1 MKKIVTFMLFV
12 ILLTNNI
19 SAQVTYSKK
28 NDQWQLFVDGSPFK
42 VKGITFGHEDDVANY
57 DTYFKDL
64 QFLGVNAIRTWNHN
78 KNTQQLLDAA
88 HTYNIKVMVGIW
100 MRHGKAGMEADD
112 SFDYL
117 TDTAGMT
124 LMYKEAINAV
134 EKFKAHPALLSWG
147 IGNEVYLNM
156 ATDDEKKAY
165 SIFLESICKTIKTL
179 DPNHPITSVE
189 AWTFGL
195 DWWQKYVP
203 SIDIYG
209 LNCYGAGANFLQQ
222 ELEKKNIDK
231 PYIITEFGV
240 TGEWDVNKDAN
251 DIAIEPSDSDKYDA
265 ISKGYKNWIDNKSAC
280 LGVFNFHYGD
290 GNIFV
295 SPWLMTHHRG
305 MYRPQYWSI
314 REAFTGKKPTNNIPV
329 INAFTTKGGK
339 VGDWVPVKLSATDVE
354 NEVLTV
360 DFFYNQR
367 TGTRKRRDQI
377 NKLTSRGNTSDGF
390 EIQLPKEKG
399 AIKVYVNVSDTYNNV
414 GIATTSV
421 MVIDEKNE
429 ANKYLVAKTTL
440 PFYVYKDGIENP
452 YIPSALMGNYA
463 AISFDL
469 ENTIKVHSGN
479 AAIKIQYNDVK
490 GWFGLGFVDPPND
503 WGNMRGGFDLSGAK
517 KFSFWAKADDDN
529 TKVTMGFGLIENKP
543 FPDSAKKSMEIV
555 LGTEWKK
562 YSINVKKMDLSCIRT
577 GFVMFGAADGFN
589 QSIYVDEIVFE

>member
-1 MKKIVTFMLFV
+1 
-12 ILLTNNI
+12 
-19 SAQVTYSKK
+19 
-28 NDQWQLFVDGSPFK
+28 
-42 VKGITFGHEDDVANY
+42 
-57 DTYFKDL
+57 
-64 QFLGVNAIRTWNHN
+64 
-78 KNTQQLLDAA
+78 
-88 HTYNIKVMVGIW
+88 MVGIW
-100 MRHGKAGMEADD
+100 MRYGRAGMEADD

-147 IGNEVYLNM
+147 IGNEIYLNM

-195 DWWQKYVP
+195 DWWRKYVP
-203 SIDIYG
+203 SLDIYG
-209 LNCYGAGANFLQQ
+209 LNCYGAGTNFLQQ

-231 PYIITEFGV
+231 PYIITEYGV

-290 GNIFV
+290 GNIFI

-314 REAFTGKKPTNNIPV
+314 REAFTGKKPNNNIPV
-329 INAFTTKGGK
+329 IYAFTTKGGK
-339 VGDWVPVKLSATDVE
+339 VGDWVPVELSATDLE
-354 NEVLTV
+354 NEVLAV

-367 TGTRKRRDQI
+367 TGSRRRRDQI
-377 NKLTSRGNTSDGF
+377 NKLISRGNTSDGF
-390 EIQLPKEKG
+390 EIQLPTENG

-440 PFYVYKDGIENP
+440 PFYVYKDGIEDP

-469 ENTIKVHSGN
+469 ENTTKVHSGN
-479 AAIKIQYNDVK
+479 AALKIHYNDVK
-490 GWFGLGFVDPPND
+490 GWFGLGLVDPPND
-503 WGNMRGGFDLSGAK
+503 WGDMRGGFDLSGAK

-543 FPDSAKKSMEIV
+543 FPDTSKKSMEIE